1 MKRFTQKLK
10 VRSYELDAQ
19 GHVNYAVYLNYL
31 EYCRVATLEQVGLP
45 FDVFI
50 KKGTFIVIAEVHAKY
65 LAPAFLGDELEIS
78 LEAISAGRTSMTFQ
92 QEVVNT
98 TTGRKIFEADVV
110 AVFINPAGKPIAID
124 DDFRAIFFDTI
135 TEP

>member
-31 EYCRVATLEQVGLP
+31 EYCRVATLQELGLP
-45 FDVFI
+45 FDDYI
-50 KKGTFIVIAEVHAKY
+50 RKGIYVVIVEVHAKY

-78 LEAISAGRTSMTFQ
+78 LEAVKDGRTSFTFRQ
-92 QEVVNT
+92 DIVNVKT
-98 TTGRKIFEADVV
+98 QKKIFTAELV
-110 AVFINPAGKPIAID
+110 AVFINREGKPIPVDEA
-124 DDFRAIFFDTI
+124 FRAVFFNA
-135 TEP
+135 TE